1 MISFFSAFAL
11 ASPVLAQAPEGGG
24 SPGGLFGN
32 PMIFMVLMFVLMYFI
47 LIRPQRQRQK
57 QHEELIKNVKVGD
70 HVVTSGGEH
79 GIVASLK
86 DRTVMIKVADNVR
99 IEYDRA
105 AIASITKKSEKP
117 EGEGNGNG
125 GEKA

>member
-1 MISFFSAFAL
+1 MMPLLSAFAI
-11 ASPVLAQAPEGGG
+11 ASPVLAQSAEGGG

-32 PMIFMVLMFVLMYFI
+32 PMVFMVLMFVMMYFI

-57 QHEELIKNVKVGD
+57 QHDELIKNVKVGD

-79 GIVASLK
+79 GIVSSVK

-99 IEYDRA
+99 IEYERA
-105 AIASITKKSEKP
+105 AIASITRKSEKP

-125 GEKA
+125 EEKS